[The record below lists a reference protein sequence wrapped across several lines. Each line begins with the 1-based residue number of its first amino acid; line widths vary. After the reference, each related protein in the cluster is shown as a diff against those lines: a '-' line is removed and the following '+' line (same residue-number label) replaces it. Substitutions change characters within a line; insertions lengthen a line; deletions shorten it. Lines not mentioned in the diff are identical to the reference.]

1 MVKSISSH
9 SWPVEHTEQ
18 LPFPAK
24 GSIPVRKL
32 PANKFKSESGTLSLH
47 EGFRKKVLMSTT
59 LFKNLYKHFAAVL
72 IHRGRIAPG
81 ILLLKQSDILDVY
94 EMFEQTS
101 SRC

>member
-1 MVKSISSH
+1 M
-9 SWPVEHTEQ
+9 
-18 LPFPAK
+18 
-24 GSIPVRKL
+24 
-32 PANKFKSESGTLSLH
+32 
-47 EGFRKKVLMSTT
+47 MSTT
-59 LFKNLYKHFAAVL
+59 LLKDLHKCFEAVL